1 MIVIGAKGLAK
12 EVLQILEE
20 NNEVDNLAFFDDVN
34 LNRPQK
40 LYDKYPILKSD
51 EEVVIH
57 FKTDHRF
64 LMGLGNPNLRKLLC
78 ERFEKLGGQLTS
90 VIDNRVAKGNYLN
103 LGDGCTLMA
112 GAKLSNGA
120 QLGRGVLVYYDC
132 ILTHDVEI
140 GDFVE
145 LSPGCKLL
153 GHVKVDDEVQ
163 VGAGAVI
170 LPKLKIGKGAIIGAG
185 AVVTKD
191 VRPNTVV
198 VGNPAK
204 ELSRKHD

>member
-1 MIVIGAKGLAK
+1 MIVVGAKGLAK

-20 NNEVDNLAFFDDVN
+20 NGEIDNLAFFDDVN
-34 LNRPQK
+34 LDRPQK
-40 LYDKYPILKSD
+40 LYDKYPILRSD
-51 EEVVIH
+51 EEVVKH

-64 LMGLGNPNLRKLLC
+64 LMGLGNPKLRKQLC
-78 ERFEKLGGQLTS
+78 TRFENLGGKLTS
-90 VIDNRVAKGNYLN
+90 VIDKSIASGNYTKIEE
-103 LGDGCTLMA
+103 GCTLMA
-112 GAKLSNGA
+112 GAKLSNGVK
-120 QLGRGVLVYYDC
+120 LGRGVLVYYDC
-132 ILTHDVEI
+132 IITHDVEI

-153 GHVKVDDEVQ
+153 GHVKVGDKVQ

-170 LPKLKIGKGAIIGAG
+170 LPRLTIGKGAIIGAG

-191 VRPNTVV
+191 VRPNIIV

-204 ELSRKHD
+204 ERLK